1 MKYRKDN
8 PETADTVNRNRV
20 EKMRNGSGIKGME
33 EIVTL
38 LNTLFCIFLSFG
50 TMPLFHVCKK
60 NYKVGEKS
68 ENKNRL
74 KQKQMNSTGFQKNY
88 VITCG
93 LVWGQSNKT
102 CEHSEHSICTVW
114 PKGRRPRDHLRN
126 TQFIG
131 FPFSCRAIG

>member
-20 EKMRNGSGIKGME
+20 EKMRNSSGIKGME

-50 TMPLFHVCKK
+50 TMPVFHMFVKK
-60 NYKVGEKS
+60 IIKLGEKG

-74 KQKQMNSTGFQKNY
+74 KQKQMN
-88 VITCG
+88 
-93 LVWGQSNKT
+93 
-102 CEHSEHSICTVW
+102 
-114 PKGRRPRDHLRN
+114 
-126 TQFIG
+126 
-131 FPFSCRAIG
+131 